1 MKRLFSSLYWRISAI
16 FLVLLLGFGLTQLW
30 LSVQSAR
37 NFVQESDQKLNRHL
51 AAEMAR
57 AFKGFLQPA
66 LDRDGLARAVR
77 EMMVFNPRLEIY
89 LLDEGGRVFADFS
102 GGTAG
107 TRARV
112 GMEPIHKL
120 LAKGKPLPLPIRG
133 DDPRHEGR
141 QKPFSVAPIQFGDR
155 PGYLYVIL
163 SGEQYESIFAM
174 VEESYIIRSSL
185 ATLLAS
191 FLLIG
196 VAGLLVFFLLTKRL
210 RAIIAVVRQFEQGK
224 YGGRV
229 PETTDDEIGQL
240 GKAFNQMA
248 GRIEANLEQMQKT
261 DSLRRELVAN
271 VSHDLRS
278 PLSSIQGHLE
288 TILMKDEGLPAA
300 QRRRFL
306 EIIYNNVTRL
316 GRLVGE
322 LFELSKLDA
331 KQVQPNKERFSLTE
345 LVQDVVLKFQPAAK
359 KRRIRLQTAFSK
371 NLAFVNGDIGMIE
384 RVLSNLIENALQHTQ
399 GEVTVKLE
407 PNGNSIRVEVSDT
420 GSGISEEDLP
430 HIFDRF
436 YRVDKS
442 RSRASGG
449 AGLGLAI
456 ARRILETHDSDISV
470 RSDTET
476 GTTFYFALAAS
487 DPPPPRKA
495 RS

>member
-1 MKRLFSSLYWRISAI
+1 M
-16 FLVLLLGFGLTQLW
+16 
-30 LSVQSAR
+30 
-37 NFVQESDQKLNRHL
+37 
-51 AAEMAR
+51 
-57 AFKGFLQPA
+57 
-66 LDRDGLARAVR
+66 
-77 EMMVFNPRLEIY
+77 
-89 LLDEGGRVFADFS
+89 
-102 GGTAG
+102 
-107 TRARV
+107 
-112 GMEPIHKL
+112 
-120 LAKGKPLPLPIRG
+120 
-133 DDPRHEGR
+133 
-141 QKPFSVAPIQFGDR
+141 
-155 PGYLYVIL
+155 IL

-210 RAIIAVVRQFEQGK
+210 RAIIAVVGQFEQGN

-229 PETTDDEIGQL
+229 PETTSDEIGQL

-278 PLSSIQGHLE
+278 PLSSIQGYLE

-300 QRRRFL
+300 QRRRFI

-331 KQVQPNKERFSLTE
+331 KQVQPNKERFSLSE
-345 LVQDVVLKFQPAAK
+345 LVQDVVLKFQPGAK

-371 NLAFVNGDIGMIE
+371 NLLFVNGDIGMIE

-407 PNGNSIRVEVSDT
+407 PNGDSILVEVSDT
-420 GSGISEEDLP
+420 GAGLPEADLP

-470 RSDTET
+470 RSDAES
-476 GTTFYFALAAS
+476 GTTFYFVLATC
-487 DPPPPRKA
+487 DPPSPRKA
-495 RS
+495 RP